1 MRSRLTS
8 VISALA
14 LLFFSRTVPAQ
25 TLPPLPM
32 DSHIQRGKLA
42 SGVTYYM
49 VTDPSEK
56 GFAEMAVVQREDS
69 LTAGKWERLQPEFL
83 GRMGIVQPAR
93 GFLSSLDGS
102 TLYRLSHVPVYRTE
116 VLDSTLLYAFERMAE
131 VQAPQAVIV
140 SGDIDPVEL
149 KKKMDI
155 FSLLV
160 PPYKREGGPRT
171 PYTWTPDPAPKTRL
185 EAGGPSSVLVSYAS
199 ARVPRAL
206 MNTAQAQ
213 TTDLLQWEMMVLLHH
228 RLERNLTEA
237 ALPYSDI
244 RFEILD
250 SSDQGGDEVF
260 SIRVFTAPE
269 YRDPVLT
276 VVSATLSEMDAFGVS
291 PQEFADAKKVILP
304 LIEGKAAEVPSQA
317 AYADRCVSNFLF
329 GAHLAPFS
337 ETARLFSRKKVTDEV
352 EARFLNQYSAA
363 VLEGLNNLELCY
375 TAAPDS
381 LDDNAFLF
389 QYNLAWLYAS
399 LAPSGRDYRWSQAD
413 SLVQFRIQVP
423 RAKISKEKPEPV
435 SGGTLWTFSNGV
447 RVVYKQLPGSGSF
460 RYALQLSGGL
470 SQIPNLTEG
479 EGGFI
484 APMLTLYKVGGVPVP
499 VFRDYLR
506 TRGVTLQPRA
516 DLNNLVVEG
525 QAPAEQLEL
534 VLQTLLTLANNRR
547 FDAEAFRTYARNEA
561 VRPESLEAR
570 TDALLWPGFPYTPY
584 PRPST
589 LTEATPQKAERF
601 FEGRFSQVNNG
612 ILLLCGD
619 LPENT
624 VKKMLLKYIGGFRTV
639 KSPSVSARNAV
650 NFHPTAGTF
659 TRQDED
665 TALEQGLYVTM
676 DTEYALTSANYA
688 TLLVLSEAFRRT
700 LAQELATS
708 GLSIQVDI
716 QPIPYPQER
725 LRMRVSLQP
734 VPGTDPDW
742 EQLLPE
748 VRTALA
754 SAVASSYENKDIE
767 AWKSLVTAR
776 MAENTGSPD
785 AMISALLARYGAG
798 KDMISKFGE
807 HVKGV
812 NAEKLRSMA
821 LALLKGGRIEYLVP

>member
-1 MRSRLTS
+1 MRRRLTY

-32 DSHIQRGKLA
+32 DSRIQKGKLA

-56 GFAEMAVVQREDS
+56 GFAEMAVVQREDTLSAAKRES
-69 LTAGKWERLQPEFL
+69 LHPEFL
-83 GRMGIVQPAR
+83 GRMGIVQPAQ
-93 GFLSSLDGS
+93 GFLSNLDGS
-102 TLYRLSHVPVYRTE
+102 TLYRLSHVPVYRAE
-116 VLDSTLLYAFERMAE
+116 ILDSTLLYAFERMAE
-131 VQAPQAVIV
+131 VQAPQAVVI

-160 PPYKREGGPRT
+160 PPYKREGGQRT

-185 EAGGPSSVLVSYAS
+185 EAAGPSSVQVSYAS

-213 TTDLLQWEMMVLLHH
+213 ATDILQWEMMVLLHH
-228 RLERNLTEA
+228 RMEKNLAEA

-244 RFEILD
+244 RFEIQD

-260 SIRVFTAPE
+260 SIRVHTAPE
-269 YRDPVLT
+269 YRDEVLK
-276 VVSATLSEMDAFGVS
+276 VVSATLAEMDAFGVS

-304 LIEGKAAEVPSQA
+304 LIEEKAAEAPSQA
-317 AYADRCVSNFLF
+317 AYADRCVANFLY

-337 ETARLFSRKKVTDEV
+337 ETIRLFSRKKVPDEV
-352 EARFLNQYSAA
+352 EARFVNQYSAA
-363 VLEGLNNLELCY
+363 VLEALNNLELCY

-399 LAPSGRDYRWSQAD
+399 LSPSGRDYRWSQAD
-413 SLVQFRIQVP
+413 SLVQFRIQAP
-423 RAKISKEKPEPV
+423 RAKIAKEKPEPV

-447 RVVYKQLPGSGSF
+447 RVVYKQLPGSGTF

-479 EGGFI
+479 EGGYI
-484 APMLTLYKVGGVPVP
+484 APMLTLYKVGGAPVP

-547 FDAEAFRTYARNEA
+547 FDAEAFRAYARNES

-570 TDALLWPGFPYTPY
+570 TDALLWPGYPYSPY
-584 PRPST
+584 PRASA

-601 FEGRFSQVNNG
+601 FEDRFSQVNNG

-639 KSPSVSARNAV
+639 KSSSVAARNAV
-650 NFHPTAGTF
+650 NFHPASGAVTL
-659 TRQDED
+659 QDED
-665 TALEQGLYVTM
+665 PSLARGLYVTM

-688 TLLVLSEAFRRT
+688 TLRVLSEAFRYALT
-700 LAQELATS
+700 QSLADS
-708 GLSIQVDI
+708 GLSIQVSI
-716 QPIPYPQER
+716 QPVPYPQER
-725 LRMRVSLQP
+725 LRMLVSLQP
-734 VPGTDPDW
+734 IPGTDPDW
-742 EQLLPE
+742 EQLLPK

-754 SAVASSYENKDIE
+754 GIGGRTFDAKDIE
-767 AWKSLVTAR
+767 AWKNLVKAR
-776 MAENTGSPD
+776 MEENLGSPN
-785 AMISALLARYGAG
+785 ATISALLARYGAG

-812 NAEKLRSMA
+812 NADKLRSMT

>member
-1 MRSRLTS
+1 MRRRLTY
-8 VISALA
+8 VIFALA

-32 DSHIQRGKLA
+32 DARIQKGKLA

-49 VTDPSEK
+49 VKDPSEK

-69 LTAGKWERLQPEFL
+69 LSAWKRERLQPEFL
-83 GRMGIVQPAR
+83 GQMGIVQPAQ
-93 GFLSSLDGS
+93 GFLSNLDGS
-102 TLYRLSHVPVYRTE
+102 TLYRLSHVPVYKTE

-131 VQAPQAVIV
+131 VQAPQAVVI

-171 PYTWTPDPAPKTRL
+171 PYVWTPDPAPRTRL
-185 EAGGPSSVLVSYAS
+185 EAAGPSSVLVSYAS

-213 TTDLLQWEMMVLLHH
+213 ATDILQWEMMVLLHH
-228 RLERNLTEA
+228 RLERNLNEA
-237 ALPYSDI
+237 SLPYSEI

-260 SIRVFTAPE
+260 STRVQTAPE
-269 YRDPVLT
+269 YRDEVLK
-276 VVSATLSEMDAFGVS
+276 VVSATLAEMDAFGVS
-291 PQEFADAKKVILP
+291 PQEFSDAKKVILP
-304 LIEGKAAEVPSQA
+304 LIEEKAAEVSSQA
-317 AYADRCVSNFLF
+317 ALADRCVANFLF

-337 ETARLFSRKKVTDEV
+337 ETVRLFSRKKVPDEV

-381 LDDNAFLF
+381 LDDNEFLF

-399 LAPSGRDYRWSQAD
+399 LAPSGRDYRWSKGD
-413 SLVQFRIQVP
+413 SLVQFHLQVP

-447 RVVYKQLPGSGSF
+447 RVVYRQMPGSGTF

-470 SQIPNLTEG
+470 SQIPDLQEG
-479 EGGFI
+479 EGGYI
-484 APMLTLYKVGGVPVP
+484 APMLTLYKIGGVPVP

-516 DLNNLVVEG
+516 DLNNLMVEG
-525 QAPAEQLEL
+525 KAPAEQLEL

-547 FDAEAFRTYARNEA
+547 FDAEAFRAYARNES

-570 TDALLWPGFPYTPY
+570 TDALLRPGFPYTPY
-584 PRPST
+584 PRPSA

-601 FEGRFSQVNNG
+601 FEDRFSQVNNG

-619 LPENT
+619 LPETT
-624 VKKMLLKYIGGFRTV
+624 VKKMLLKYIGGFRTI
-639 KSPSVSARNAV
+639 KSQAVSTRNAV
-650 NFHPTAGTF
+650 SFHPAVGTF
-659 TRQDED
+659 TRRDED
-665 TALEQGLYVTM
+665 PSLAQGLYVTM
-676 DTEYALTSANYA
+676 DTEYALTSSNYA
-688 TLLVLSEAFRRT
+688 TLRVLEEAFRHT
-700 LAQELATS
+700 LAQGLAAS
-708 GLSIQVDI
+708 GLSFQVDI

-725 LRMRVSLQP
+725 LRMQLSLQP
-734 VPGTDPDW
+734 VPGTEPDW
-742 EQLLPE
+742 AQLLPE

-754 SAVASSYENKDIE
+754 AAVARNYEPQDIE
-767 AWKSLVTAR
+767 AWKSLITAR
-776 MAENTGSPD
+776 MQESLGSPD
-785 AMISALLARYGAG
+785 EMITALLARYGAG
-798 KDMISKFGE
+798 KDMVSKFGE
-807 HVKGV
+807 HIKGV
-812 NAEKLRSMA
+812 NADKLRSMA
-821 LALLKGGRIEYLVP
+821 AALLRGSRVEYLVP